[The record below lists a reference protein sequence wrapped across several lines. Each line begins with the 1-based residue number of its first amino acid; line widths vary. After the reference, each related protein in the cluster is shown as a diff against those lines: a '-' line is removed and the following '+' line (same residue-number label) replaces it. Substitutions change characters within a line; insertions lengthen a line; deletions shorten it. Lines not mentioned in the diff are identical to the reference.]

1 VGLNKNLNFQVSRY
15 LEKHKYL
22 ISMAI
27 GYPGIPREDIVS
39 VEEKKIVKVTAISK
53 ALLDR
58 CAEYRNL
65 CIIE

>member
-1 VGLNKNLNFQVSRY
+1 MGSHKNLNFQVSRY

-27 GYPGIPREDIVS
+27 GCPGIPREDIVS
-39 VEEKKIVKVTAISK
+39 VEEKKIDKVTAILK